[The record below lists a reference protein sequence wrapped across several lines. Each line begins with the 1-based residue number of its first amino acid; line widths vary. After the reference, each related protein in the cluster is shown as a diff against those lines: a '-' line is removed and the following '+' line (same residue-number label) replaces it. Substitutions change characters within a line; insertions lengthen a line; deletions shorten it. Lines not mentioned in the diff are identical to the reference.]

1 MTFDNLM
8 QAATILGVVVSIYI
22 SLRKTSPE
30 IRVTNA
36 DADQKKEESEKL
48 KVETALLQ
56 DQRIANLQTDLAE
69 ACGELD
75 SMKLEMRAMKDIQ
88 ASKDREFLVLKQ
100 DLAGKNELLEKQ
112 QAELQEKNR
121 LIEALLKTNEEQN
134 ILHRR
139 WEIGIEILL
148 QQMQKKDI
156 IPLWYPTKKEN

>member
-1 MTFDNLM
+1 MTFDNLV

-88 ASKDREFLVLKQ
+88 ISKDREFLVLKQ